1 MKEYVKLIRPQ
12 HWVKNALVFVPAFFA
27 GELFR
32 KEKIT
37 VLVVGFI
44 AFSFIASVVYIFNDI
59 CDVEKD
65 RLHEIKRK
73 RPIAS
78 GAVSI
83 KKAWIIL
90 IILLIIAEGIVW
102 YLEGTLLNTTN
113 LLLLTYLII
122 NILYSKWLKN
132 VPIVDIMILA
142 SGFVMRMIFG
152 GMLIKCEVSQWLYL
166 TVLMFSLYM
175 GMGKRRNELKKVGT
189 GETRTVL
196 RYYTAQ
202 FLDKNMLMCM
212 TLGVAFYAYWSAII
226 FEYKEY
232 MIWTIP
238 IVIAILMKYQLN
250 IEADT
255 FGDPIEVLISDKILW
270 LLLIG
275 YIILICLP
283 LYVFK
288 V

>member
-32 KEKIT
+32 KENIT

-102 YLEGTLLNTTN
+102 YLEGTLLNTIN

-122 NILYSKWLKN
+122 NIFLK
-132 VPIVDIMILA
+132 
-142 SGFVMRMIFG
+142 S
-152 GMLIKCEVSQWLYL
+152 
-166 TVLMFSLYM
+166 
-175 GMGKRRNELKKVGT
+175 
-189 GETRTVL
+189 
-196 RYYTAQ
+196 
-202 FLDKNMLMCM
+202 
-212 TLGVAFYAYWSAII
+212 II
-226 FEYKEY
+226 CS
-232 MIWTIP
+232 T
-238 IVIAILMKYQLN
+238 
-250 IEADT
+250 
-255 FGDPIEVLISDKILW
+255 KIT
-270 LLLIG
+270 
-275 YIILICLP
+275 YINT
-283 LYVFK
+283 YH
-288 V
+288 